1 MGATVRRRTAEEVR
15 AAAPRPASMP
25 FMRMAER
32 MRDLGTETAFEA
44 AARAK
49 ALEATGVDVIHLE
62 IGEPDFDT
70 PVNVREA
77 AKRALD
83 AGWTHY
89 GPALG
94 LPALR
99 EAIAADLNARR
110 GLAVDPANVVVT
122 PGAKPIM
129 HYAITALAGPGDE
142 VIYPD
147 PGFPIYESMA
157 SFVGARPV
165 PIALSEAHGFRL
177 DVDELRSLVTDRT
190 RLIIFNSPANP
201 TGGVLSRADLEAI
214 AAIAIERDIPVLADE
229 IYGRIVYDGEHISI
243 ASLPGMAE
251 RTILLDGF
259 SKTFAMTG
267 WRLGFAA
274 LPPALV
280 PAFSRLIINSVSC
293 TSAFSQIAAVEA
305 LTGPQDAVDAM
316 VEEFRVR
323 RSLIVEGLNALPG
336 VRCQLPSGAF
346 YAFPN
351 VSGTGMT
358 GTEFADRMLYEGG
371 VSVLGGSAFG
381 RVGVDHVRVSYAN
394 SQANLRRALE
404 RMAEVLSKTP
414 VG

>member
-1 MGATVRRRTAEEVR
+1 
-15 AAAPRPASMP
+15 
-25 FMRMAER
+25 MRLAER

-62 IGEPDFDT
+62 IGEPDFET

-94 LPALR
+94 LPGLR
-99 EAIAADLNARR
+99 EAIANDLNARR
-110 GLAVDPANVVVT
+110 GLTVDPANVVVT

-157 SFVGARPV
+157 AFVGARPV

-201 TGGVLSRADLEAI
+201 TGGVLSRSDLEAI
-214 AAIAIERDIPVLADE
+214 AAIAIERDIVVLADE
-229 IYGRIVYDGEHISI
+229 IYGRIVYEGEHISI

-251 RTILLDGF
+251 RTIVLDGF

-274 LPPALV
+274 VPAALV

-293 TSAFSQIAAVEA
+293 TAAFSQIAAIEA

-316 VEEFRVR
+316 V
-323 RSLIVEGLNALPG
+323 A
-336 VRCQLPSGAF
+336 
-346 YAFPN
+346 
-351 VSGTGMT
+351 
-358 GTEFADRMLYEGG
+358 
-371 VSVLGGSAFG
+371 
-381 RVGVDHVRVSYAN
+381 
-394 SQANLRRALE
+394 
-404 RMAEVLSKTP
+404 
-414 VG
+414 

>member
-1 MGATVRRRTAEEVR
+1 
-15 AAAPRPASMP
+15 
-25 FMRMAER
+25 MAER

-99 EAIAADLNARR
+99 EAIAADLNTRR
-110 GLAVDPANVVVT
+110 GLAIDPANVVVT

-165 PIALSEAHGFRL
+165 PIALSEGHGFRL
-177 DVDELRSLVTDRT
+177 DVDELRALVTDRT

-229 IYGRIVYDGEHISI
+229 IYGRIVYEGEHVSI
-243 ASLPGMAE
+243 ASLPGMAG

-274 LPPALV
+274 LPPDLV

-293 TSAFSQIAAVEA
+293 TAAFSQIAAVEA

-316 VEEFRVR
+316 VEEFRMR
-323 RSLIVEGLNALPG
+323 RSLIVDGLNALPG
-336 VRCQLPSGAF
+336 VRCLRPSGAF

-358 GTEFADRMLYEGG
+358 GTEFADRMLYEAG

-381 RVGVDHVRVSYAN
+381 RVGVDHIRVSYAN

>member
-1 MGATVRRRTAEEVR
+1 
-15 AAAPRPASMP
+15 
-25 FMRMAER
+25 MRMAER

>member
-1 MGATVRRRTAEEVR
+1 
-15 AAAPRPASMP
+15 
-25 FMRMAER
+25 MRMAER

-165 PIALSEAHGFRL
+165 PIALSEAHHFRL

-214 AAIAIERDIPVLADE
+214 AAIAIEHDIPVLADE
-229 IYGRIVYDGEHISI
+229 IYGRIVYEGEHISI

-274 LPPALV
+274 VPPPLV

-316 VEEFRVR
+316 VEEFRAR
-323 RSLIVEGLNALPG
+323 RSLIVDGLNSLPG
-336 VRCQLPSGAF
+336 VRCLLPSGAF

-358 GTEFADRMLYEGG
+358 GSEFADRMLYEAG

-394 SQANLRRALE
+394 SQANLRRALD
-404 RMAEVLSKTP
+404 RMADVLAAAP
-414 VG
+414 VA

>member
-1 MGATVRRRTAEEVR
+1 
-15 AAAPRPASMP
+15 
-25 FMRMAER
+25 MRLAER
-32 MRDLGTETAFEA
+32 MRDLGTENAFEA
-44 AARAK
+44 AARAR

-70 PVNVREA
+70 PANIRAA
-77 AKRALD
+77 AKDALD

-94 LPALR
+94 LPQLR
-99 EAIAADLNARR
+99 EAIAADSSARR
-110 GLAVDPANVVVT
+110 GFAVDPANVVVT

-165 PIALSEAHGFRL
+165 PIPLSEAHDFRL

-201 TGGVLSRADLEAI
+201 TGGVLNMTDLEAI
-214 AAIAIERDIPVLADE
+214 AAIAIERDIVVLADE
-229 IYGRIVYDGEHISI
+229 IYGRIIYEGAHHSI
-243 ASLPGMAE
+243 AALPGMAE
-251 RTILLDGF
+251 RTIVLDGF

-267 WRLGFAA
+267 WRLGYAI

-280 PAFSRLIINSVSC
+280 PVFSRLIINSVSC

-305 LTGPQDAVDAM
+305 LTGPQADVEAM
-316 VEEFRVR
+316 VDEFRTR
-323 RSLIVEGLNALPG
+323 RDMVVAGLDAIPG
-336 VRCQLPSGAF
+336 IRCRRPHGAF
-346 YAFPN
+346 YVFPN

-358 GTEFADRMLYEGG
+358 GGEFADRMLYEGG
-371 VSVLGGSAFG
+371 VSVLAGSAFG
-381 RVGVDHVRVSYAN
+381 RVGVDHVRISYAN
-394 SQANLRRALE
+394 SQANLQRALA
-404 RMAEVLSKTP
+404 RIGEVLARAG
-414 VG
+414 VA

>member
-1 MGATVRRRTAEEVR
+1 
-15 AAAPRPASMP
+15 MP
-25 FMRMAER
+25 LMRMAER

-201 TGGVLSRADLEAI
+201 TGGVLSRGDLEAI
-214 AAIAIERDIPVLADE
+214 AEIAIERDIPVLADE
-229 IYGRIVYDGEHISI
+229 IYGRIVYEGEHISI

-316 VEEFRVR
+316 VEEFRTR
-323 RSLIVEGLNALPG
+323 RALIVEGLNALPG
-336 VRCQLPSGAF
+336 VRCLQPSGAF

-394 SQANLRRALE
+394 SQANLGRALD
-404 RMAEVLSKTP
+404 RMAEVLAKTP
-414 VG
+414 VR

>member
-1 MGATVRRRTAEEVR
+1 
-15 AAAPRPASMP
+15 
-25 FMRMAER
+25 MRMAER

-44 AARAK
+44 AARAR

-89 GPALG
+89 GPPLG

-99 EAIAADLNARR
+99 DAIATDLNTRR
-110 GLAVDPANVVVT
+110 GLTIDPANVVVT

-201 TGGVLSRADLEAI
+201 TGGVLARADLEAI

-229 IYGRIVYDGEHISI
+229 IYGRIVYEGEHISI

-274 LPPALV
+274 LPPPLV

-293 TSAFSQIAAVEA
+293 TSVFSQIAAIEA
-305 LTGPQDAVDAM
+305 LTGPQDAVDTM

-323 RSLIVEGLNALPG
+323 RSLVVDGLNALPG
-336 VRCQLPSGAF
+336 VRCLRPSGAF

-358 GTEFADRMLYEGG
+358 GTEFADRMLKEAG
-371 VSVLGGSAFG
+371 VSVLGGNAFG

-394 SQANLRRALE
+394 SQENLRRALE
-404 RMAEVLSKTP
+404 RMADVLAAAP
-414 VG
+414 VA